1 MMFFLKLGDI
11 KLMLAEPAE
20 IEPMG
25 IGSEMSFSKTWKL
38 EGVGGLLSVGN

>member
-1 MMFFLKLGDI
+1 MMLFLKLGDI

-25 IGSEMSFSKTWKL
+25 IRSELIFPKIENKK
-38 EGVGGLLSVGN
+38 GGGMVSVGN